1 MGWIGYGRYEYGEL
15 TYGHGSASVSFTP
28 TGVEST
34 FAVGTPV
41 VTGKANLTLTG
52 QEATYS
58 LGTFTFSGK
67 ANFTL
72 TGVQSTFSLGTPV
85 ASAAAELTLIMV
97 LCFSEEKQKLYL
109 QGKELPTV

>member
-28 TGVEST
+28 TGVGSV
-34 FAVGTPV
+34 FVIGTPV
-41 VTGKANLTLTG
+41 VVAKANLTLTG

-72 TGVQSTFSLGTPV
+72 T
-85 ASAAAELTLIMV
+85 
-97 LCFSEEKQKLYL
+97 
-109 QGKELPTV
+109 